1 MRRIGLFLMALLL
14 TAVLALPVCA
24 SDSDAEQAADT
35 LYSLGLFRGTGTD
48 EQGQPRFDLER
59 PAMRSEAVVM
69 LIRLMGRE
77 QEALACAAAQPFTDV
92 PQWADRYV
100 AYAYEQGLTNGIG
113 GGQFGSD
120 LETTGNMYLAF
131 VLRALGYRDSGT
143 EAAYTYATAA
153 EFAAQIG
160 VTDQAYTAGQFL
172 RGDIAEVSRSAL
184 SFPLYGTEQL
194 LIQALVKDGAVSAA
208 SAQAAGFPVDG
219 GKETVGQQ
227 VTIDVVQKDEWSATL
242 DAAQVKRAFPTARQF
257 YRGNY
262 WQEAEEQVMEVA
274 KTPCTTME
282 ELLVLE
288 AMLRDHFGDIP
299 LEPVT
304 DSALYFNPDYEGVDR
319 PLLLLLDHNS
329 NVVGMCNSYDG
340 GDTVVFTRTNIQTVS
355 LLEEFLAQVD
365 ARLARKDQVEVVVDT
380 SDPQGG
386 WNDGTGMAYHYPVYI
401 DGEELAGDYWLALDL
416 NYQWKLDMIQ
426 NNGGSF
432 DTYLEYMMSN
442 LLLGG
447 SIITMTDDNGRE
459 HSYGELSEEYQSI
472 YAYDEYWD
480 RDGNLI
486 SARYGLY
493 TGAQRSQPLFVGVC
507 DKQGN
512 LLGYTILEAIN

>member
-1 MRRIGLFLMALLL
+1 MRRISLFLMALLL
-14 TAVLALPVCA
+14 TTALGLPVWA
-24 SDSDAEQAADT
+24 ADSDAGQAADT

-59 PAMRSEAVVM
+59 PALRSEAVVM

-77 QEALACAAAQPFTDV
+77 KEALACTAAQPFTDV

-131 VLRALGYRDSGT
+131 VLRALGYRDSGA

-160 VTDQAYTAGQFL
+160 VTDRAYTAGQFL
-172 RGDIAEVSRSAL
+172 RGDIAEVSLSAL
-184 SFPLYGTEQL
+184 SFPLYGTERL
-194 LIQALVKDGAVSAA
+194 LIQALVEDGAVSAA

-219 GKETVGQQ
+219 SSLVGQK
-227 VTIDVVQKDEWSATL
+227 VSIAVVKQEYDAAIL
-242 DAAQVKRAFPTARQF
+242 DAAQIKRAFPTACQF

-262 WQEAEEQVMEVA
+262 WQETEEQVMEVA
-274 KTPCTTME
+274 KTPSTSLE

-288 AMLRDHFGDIP
+288 AMLNDHFGDIP

-304 DSALYFNPDYEGVDR
+304 DSALYFNPVDEEDYR

-340 GDTVVFTRTNIQTVS
+340 GDTVVFTRTNIQAVS
-355 LLEEFLAQVD
+355 LLEEFLAQVA
-365 ARLARKDQVEVVVDT
+365 ARLARKDQVEVAVDT

-416 NYQWKLDMIQ
+416 DYQWKLDGIQ

-447 SIITMTDDNGRE
+447 SMITMTDDNGRE

-472 YAYDEYWD
+472 YAYDEHWD

-493 TGAQRSQPLFVGVC
+493 TSAQRSQPLFVGVC
-507 DKQGN
+507 DKEGN
-512 LLGYTILEAIN
+512 LLGYTILEATK